1 MNNPLWR
8 LFSGTVR
15 GVNQAMAYLS
25 ALLILI
31 CSLVLV
37 YEVVTRY
44 ILNISNDW
52 VIELSIFMLIAA
64 TFLAAAHTQRERG
77 HVGIEILDEVMSKRA
92 SRFRLLL
99 GDILSLLFCGLVAY
113 LSAVYCFE
121 AWDQGW
127 ATSSTW
133 GPPLWIPYF
142 FMAFGMLLLTLQ
154 FVVQI
159 IEGLM
164 GKVPDLPSHSHAAVL
179 GD

>member
-99 GDILSLLFCGLVAY
+99 GDILSMLFCGLVAY

-127 ATSSTW
+127 ETSSTW